1 MSEAYL
7 TCEGDAYDP
16 ADDVEPVLDAAA
28 YSLSDEQVRMADLI
42 VEEFLAAGF
51 GYPVA
56 AAAVVNAYRESSFD
70 ANKGSETGRY
80 VGLFQLSPDILPSVA
95 DRKDPR
101 KNTRAIISEA
111 KRAKK
116 FMRAARESSDISYL
130 AGEFAYWV
138 ERPLD
143 KPGEK
148 KLRSEMALRM
158 YPQSCWENTAD
169 ALTPHVPETCDATV
183 VEEGS
188 LLTDPVVQLAALG
201 AVVAALIALRV
212 HQKKRQSAESYS
224 AAAGALSKS
233 LLR

>member
-1 MSEAYL
+1 
-7 TCEGDAYDP
+7 
-16 ADDVEPVLDAAA
+16 
-28 YSLSDEQVRMADLI
+28 
-42 VEEFLAAGF
+42 
-51 GYPVA
+51 
-56 AAAVVNAYRESSFD
+56 
-70 ANKGSETGRY
+70 
-80 VGLFQLSPDILPSVA
+80 LSPDILASVA

-101 KNTRAIISEA
+101 KNTRGIISEA
-111 KRAKK
+111 KRAKE
-116 FMRAARESSDISYL
+116 FMRAAEKSSDISYL

-143 KPGEK
+143 KPGER
-148 KLRSEMALRM
+148 KLRSEMALTM
-158 YPQSCWENTAD
+158 YPQTCWENTAD

-212 HQKKRQSAESYS
+212 HQKRQASG
-224 AAAGALSKS
+224 GAFSKS